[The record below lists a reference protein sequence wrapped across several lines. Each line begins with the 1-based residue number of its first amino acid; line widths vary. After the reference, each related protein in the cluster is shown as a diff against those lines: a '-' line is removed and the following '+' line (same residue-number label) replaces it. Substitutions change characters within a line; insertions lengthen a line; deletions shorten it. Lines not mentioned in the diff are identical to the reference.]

1 MLWSNEDQ
9 VPQLLSPLSRAQE
22 LQLLSS
28 CAVTAEALAPQRPC
42 ISAKS
47 SPHSPQLEKSP
58 HSNKDS
64 AQSKQS
70 HEIDKS
76 LKIKKKIKE

>member
-70 HEIDKS
+70 HEID
-76 LKIKKKIKE
+76 LL